1 MDIERDLAR
10 LAEQE
15 RILHFSRFDAS
26 TAWEIGTRLKAA
38 AEARSAALTIEIR
51 LAGQTLFFYA
61 MAGTA
66 PVHADW
72 ARRKRNVVE
81 LFHRSSYAIGLA
93 LTRDQT
99 TLEAKLGVDAR
110 EYAAHGGSCPLQI
123 QGVGCVGAITV
134 SGLPQRED
142 HTLVVTVLAEQL
154 GQPLAMLV
162 LESY

>member
-1 MDIERDLAR
+1 MDIEHDLAR
-10 LAEQE
+10 IAEQE
-15 RILHFSRFDAS
+15 RILHFPRFNAT
-26 TAWEIGTRLKAA
+26 TAWEIGFRLKAA
-38 AEARSAALTIEIR
+38 AEARGAALTMEIR

-66 PVHADW
+66 PVNADW

-81 LFHRSSYAIGLA
+81 LFHRSSYAIGLS
-93 LTRDQT
+93 LKRDQT

-110 EYAAHGGSCPLQI
+110 DYAAHGGSFPLQI
-123 QGVGCVGAITV
+123 EGVGCVGAITV

-142 HTLVVTVLAEQL
+142 HMLVVTILAEQL

-162 LESY
+162 LDSY

>member
-1 MDIERDLAR
+1 
-10 LAEQE
+10 
-15 RILHFSRFDAS
+15 
-26 TAWEIGTRLKAA
+26 
-38 AEARSAALTIEIR
+38 
-51 LAGQTLFFYA
+51 
-61 MAGTA
+61 
-66 PVHADW
+66 
-72 ARRKRNVVE
+72 VVE

-110 EYAAHGGSCPLQI
+110 DYAAHGGSFPLQI

-134 SGLPQRED
+134 SGLTQCED
-142 HTLVVTVLAEQL
+142 YTLVVTVLAEQL